1 MSANPPEPTPSSKWA
16 EASGFNRLLGLG
28 RPAAAPSDE
37 APRPE
42 PLARLLY
49 AAAEVIGREG
59 GAAPQTEPSTERID
73 TPAAAADYAARFNLR
88 ISTAT
93 RRTDALTPLDFPVIV
108 LSRDGL
114 GWLLTGQ
121 AGDAFQAQGA
131 AGPYEI
137 KRAALA
143 SLQSGSVMLLS
154 VAGADVGA
162 DPEDSTHENDE
173 GVRDP
178 LNAVFAHIL
187 GRQRKLLLQM
197 LLAAAFSNLMLVAL
211 PIYTGL
217 VYDRV
222 IPHSAFDTLWAVSIG
237 IIIALAADLVMRA
250 VRIKLQDA
258 ISAQASS
265 AIQGSIVRQLV
276 GVRMSDAPRS
286 PAAVTMRLREVD
298 NLANLVPNFLAG
310 VLIDMPFLLFVFALI
325 WVNGGPVVLAP
336 VFGVLC
342 LGVVHEISG
351 RFSLP
356 EQMRASRLAQAQTNQ
371 MIESMEALETV
382 KTSRAER
389 RVIGRFERLFDEYAM
404 ASHVGK
410 LWNGWAS
417 YANMSIGQLMIV
429 LVMVIG
435 VYEVSTGGMTLGGLS
450 SCSLLV
456 GRVISPIGQLII
468 TLQRMHQSRGMM
480 KALSEGAPR
489 RPETTGDTSGAL
501 GVPRQAAIQIQNVG
515 FSYGAD
521 GAPQLIDVS
530 LQIRPG
536 ERVAII
542 GRSGSGKSTL
552 LKLLVRLLE
561 PTSGSIKIDDV
572 DARQYAPSDIRAA
585 IGLMSQTIGL
595 FDDTLI
601 NNLTFGV
608 GVVTTG
614 EVERVCRLTGVAD
627 FAARHAKGYAMPIGA
642 HGDHLSGGERQA
654 VLLARVLLS
663 NPKVL
668 LLDEPTA
675 SMDTM
680 LEAKLVRD
688 MRGMIGDRTFIVA
701 THRAPILELVDRI
714 IWIDSGKVV
723 ADGPK
728 ADVIRRM
735 SGAA

>member
-1 MSANPPEPTPSSKWA
+1 MSANPPEQMPPSQWA
-16 EASGFNRLLGLG
+16 EASGFSRLLGLG
-28 RPAAAPSDE
+28 RLGGSAPNPTPA
-37 APRPE
+37 PE
-42 PLARLLY
+42 SLARLLFT
-49 AAAEVIGREG
+49 AAEVIGREG
-59 GAAPQTEPSTERID
+59 GAAPMSEPSTERID

-88 ISTAT
+88 ISTES
-93 RRTDALTPLDFPVIV
+93 RRLDSLNALDFPVIV
-108 LSRDGL
+108 LTREGA
-114 GWLLTGQ
+114 GWLLTGR
-121 AGDAFQAQGA
+121 AGDVFQAQGSS
-131 AGPYEI
+131 GSYEI
-137 KRAALA
+137 ARSAL
-143 SLQSGSVMLLS
+143 SGKESGSVMLIS
-154 VAGADVGA
+154 VAGADAGA
-162 DPEDSTHENDE
+162 DPEESAHENAE

-178 LNAVFAHIL
+178 LKAVFAHIFA
-187 GRQRKLLLQM
+187 RQRTLLLQM

-211 PIYTGL
+211 PIYSGL

-237 IIIALAADLVMRA
+237 IFIALAADLVMRA

-258 ISAQASS
+258 IAAQASS

-325 WVNGGPVVLAP
+325 WVNGGAVVLAP
-336 VFGVLC
+336 VLGVLC
-342 LGVVHEISG
+342 LGVVHEVSG
-351 RFSLP
+351 RFAMP

-404 ASHVGK
+404 ASHAGK

-429 LVMVIG
+429 LVMMIG
-435 VYEVSTGGMTLGGLS
+435 VYEVSVGGMTLGGLS

-456 GRVISPIGQLII
+456 GRVISPIGQLVI

-489 RPETTGDTSGAL
+489 RPETGGDTSGAL
-501 GVPRQAAIQIQNVG
+501 GVPQQAAIQIQNVG
-515 FSYGAD
+515 FSYGED
-521 GAPQLIDVS
+521 GTPQLVDVS
-530 LQIRPG
+530 LNIRPG

-552 LKLLVRLLE
+552 LKLLVRLIE
-561 PTSGSIKIDDV
+561 PTSGTIKIDDV

-585 IGLMSQTIGL
+585 IGLMSQAIGL

-608 GVVTTG
+608 GVVTSG
-614 EVERVCRLTGVAD
+614 EVERLCKLTGVAD

-642 HGDHLSGGERQA
+642 RGDRLSGGEKQA
-654 VLLARVLLS
+654 VLLTRVLLS

-688 MRGMIGDRTFIVA
+688 MRALIGERTFIVA